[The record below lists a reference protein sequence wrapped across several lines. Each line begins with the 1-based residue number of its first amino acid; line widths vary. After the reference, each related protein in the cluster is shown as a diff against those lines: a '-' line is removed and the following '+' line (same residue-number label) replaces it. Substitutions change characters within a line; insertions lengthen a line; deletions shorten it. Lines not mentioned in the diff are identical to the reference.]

1 MTLGNAKHQTHRR
14 CICENGCE
22 IPRSFTW
29 RWSISNPEDRKMA
42 YGLARDILRNR
53 DATEEMIEYTLSL
66 LPVAGYKALGLR
78 LRLQRKLQGLSIR
91 WEDM

>member
-1 MTLGNAKHQTHRR
+1 
-14 CICENGCE
+14 
-22 IPRSFTW
+22 
-29 RWSISNPEDRKMA
+29 MA

-53 DATEEMIEYTLSL
+53 NATEEMIEYSLSL